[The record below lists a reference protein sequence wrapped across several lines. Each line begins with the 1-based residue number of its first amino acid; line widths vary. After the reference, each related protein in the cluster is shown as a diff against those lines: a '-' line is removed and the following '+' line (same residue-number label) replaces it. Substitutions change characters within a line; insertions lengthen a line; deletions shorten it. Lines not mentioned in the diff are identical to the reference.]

1 LTEPSQLLGTC
12 AVPVSAAFRDE
23 AMATFLYRCP
33 NTRLRVQGWIADER
47 SQLETQNYEAV
58 NCIACG
64 GVHLVNLANG
74 KTINENAH
82 NPN

>member
-1 LTEPSQLLGTC
+1 
-12 AVPVSAAFRDE
+12 
-23 AMATFLYRCP
+23 MATFLYRCP
-33 NTRLRVQGWIADER
+33 NTRLRVQGWIADEW
-47 SQLETQNYEAV
+47 SQPETQNYEAM

-74 KTINENAH
+74 KTINEDDH